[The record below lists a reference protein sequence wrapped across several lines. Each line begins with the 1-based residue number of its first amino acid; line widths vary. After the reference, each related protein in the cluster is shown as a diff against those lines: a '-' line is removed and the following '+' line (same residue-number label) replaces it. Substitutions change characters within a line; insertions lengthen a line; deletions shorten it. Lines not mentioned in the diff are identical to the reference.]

1 MLETIREESE
11 QPTGVVIFKDPGMI
25 KECDAIG
32 KGNSIWESPIGRA
45 K

>member
-1 MLETIREESE
+1 MLETLREESE
-11 QPTGVVIFKDPGMI
+11 QPTGVVIFKDSGMI

-32 KGNSIWESPIGRA
+32 KGNTIWESPIGRA